1 MARKRFFRHF
11 PRKGYPLYWILI
23 AYLIVGYFYPV
34 VGLLALICMIAPV
47 SFAVKRGRWW
57 CGNACP
63 RGSLYDRVLSKYSPH
78 RPIPEFVRTRGFRIF
93 MVLFI
98 FTMFG
103 LQMYGAWGDWNAA
116 GRVFW
121 NIILA
126 TTIVGVILSFIYAP
140 RTWCSFC
147 PMGTLSAWVTP
158 RSGRL
163 PKNQMHD
170 TMQTVFSRMPDAAQT
185 VRQQKPCG
193 RTAPP
198 RLSEMRPMRRGMSA
212 KSSGH
217 DIREHKQSDVWSVT
231 CRTHSHRKM

>member
-11 PRKGYPLYWILI
+11 PRKGFPLYWILI

-126 TTIVGVILSFIYAP
+126 TTIVGVILAFIYAP

-163 PKNQMHD
+163 PKNYMRIYVDDRCTTRCKQCSAVCP
-170 TMQTVFSRMPDAAQT
+170 MQLKPFDSKNHAEGLLHPDCL
-185 VRQQKPCG
+185 KCG
-193 RTAPP
+193 RCVEGCPLKVPAMT
-198 RLSEMRPMRRGMSA
+198 
-212 KSSGH
+212 SGNTN
-217 DIREHKQSDVWSVT
+217 KATSGA
-231 CRTHSHRKM
+231 

>member
-116 GRVFW
+116 GRV
-121 NIILA
+121 
-126 TTIVGVILSFIYAP
+126 
-140 RTWCSFC
+140 
-147 PMGTLSAWVTP
+147 
-158 RSGRL
+158 
-163 PKNQMHD
+163 
-170 TMQTVFSRMPDAAQT
+170 
-185 VRQQKPCG
+185 
-193 RTAPP
+193 
-198 RLSEMRPMRRGMSA
+198 
-212 KSSGH
+212 
-217 DIREHKQSDVWSVT
+217 
-231 CRTHSHRKM
+231 SHRAAGACPKITCGYTWMTDARHDANSVQPYARCSSNRSTAKTMRKDCSTPTV

>member
-98 FTMFG
+98 F
-103 LQMYGAWGDWNAA
+103 D
-116 GRVFW
+116 V
-121 NIILA
+121 
-126 TTIVGVILSFIYAP
+126 
-140 RTWCSFC
+140 
-147 PMGTLSAWVTP
+147 
-158 RSGRL
+158 RL
-163 PKNQMHD
+163 
-170 TMQTVFSRMPDAAQT
+170 T
-185 VRQQKPCG
+185 
-193 RTAPP
+193 
-198 RLSEMRPMRRGMSA
+198 
-212 KSSGH
+212 
-217 DIREHKQSDVWSVT
+217 DVWSLGRLECRRT
-231 CRTHSHRKM
+231 CVLEHHPRNDHSGRNPFVHICSAHMVFILSDGDIIGMGHTAQRAPAQKLHADIRG